1 MSHRARHT
9 VSAALILLIHSCFSR
24 VPWILQDFLPL
35 LLPNEVRVKAFAPGE
50 YLMFQDDPGA
60 SCSAAAYT

>member
-1 MSHRARHT
+1 MSHSARDT
-9 VSAALILLIHSCFSR
+9 VSAALISLTYSCFSR

-35 LLPNEVRVKAFAPGE
+35 LLPTEVRVKAFAPGE

-60 SCSAAAYT
+60 SCPTAADM